1 MKKIFSILTVIVVV
15 TIGSIILAKTT
26 AKAGTAK
33 YNLKYYNAYMKALDK
48 VDDLSLSSTEG
59 TWEPTSTL
67 EYSKEHAVEPGE
79 RAVQMT
85 ETSKAAIRDYLKD
98 YDFLEWERFEK
109 TQPMATK
116 IKKEGVRAFYD
127 LESNCI
133 YIDAEKIDQETVT
146 HELLHALTTN
156 YEIMSSVFY
165 EGFTEYLAQQI
176 TPTGGGSYLH
186 AYVFA
191 EAYVQAYGLEKALRD
206 YMADT
211 ATDDIDEKL
220 GVPRYTNNIELCIW
234 SVSRGALDAFPQE
247 VAIEGYYYYVK
258 ALGIKPSEM
267 SEYMIKLLPF
277 SNGYKEDAVRYLNSL
292 K

>member
-1 MKKIFSILTVIVVV
+1 MKKTFVAILTVIVAM

-33 YNLKYYNAYMKALDK
+33 YNLKYYNVYAKALAE
-48 VDDLSLSSTEG
+48 VDRSSSSGDYWKT
-59 TWEPTSTL
+59 TSTL
-67 EYSKEHAVEPGE
+67 ADAKEHAVEPGE
-79 RAVQMT
+79 KSITMT
-85 ETSKAAIRDYLKD
+85 ETSKAAIREFLKD
-98 YDFLEWERFEK
+98 YDFLEWDRFEK
-109 TQPMATK
+109 TEPMATK
-116 IKKEGVRAFYD
+116 IKVEGVRAFYD

-133 YIDAEKIDQETVT
+133 YIDAEKVDQETVT

-156 YEIMSSVFY
+156 YSIMSSVFY

-220 GVPRYTNNIELCIW
+220 GVPGYANNIELCIW
-234 SVSRGALDAFPQE
+234 SVSRGALDAIPQE

-258 ALGIKPSEM
+258 ALGIKPSEK

-277 SNGYKEDAVRYLNSL
+277 SNGYKEDAVHYLNSL